1 MKRNYKKIIPVRSR
15 RKFSINNFRKIFAE
29 GDILQIGQ
37 RRFLFCSWN
46 NLLRINSDNSGE
58 FIVLPPE
65 ANAKN
70 NNGLISKK
78 WILENLDF
86 VCDPESPRN
95 ISIFSYYDSFLAEYK
110 RINDKIPAKF
120 TYKFLEFKDDL
131 KNGDIIE
138 CHKAFRPYDRKIKF
152 IVATDTEGCPR
163 LPYLEGF
170 YSGMFAPIGY
180 SDKMRSNKGREYA
193 ISSSWLIKNWEA
205 AFVGNCDIRHTYV
218 NLQNRKEILNFTD
231 KQLENFIKI
240 KRKRFKFKWK
250 K

>member
-1 MKRNYKKIIPVRSR
+1 M
-15 RKFSINNFRKIFAE
+15 
-29 GDILQIGQ
+29 QIGQ

-46 NLLRINSDNSGE
+46 NLLRINGDNSGE

-152 IVATDTEGCPR
+152 IVATDTKGCPR

-180 SDKMRSNKGREYA
+180 SDKMHSNKGREYA

-218 NLQNRKEILNFTD
+218 NLQNRKEVLNFTD
-231 KQLENFIKI
+231 KQLENFIKM

>member
-1 MKRNYKKIIPVRSR
+1 M
-15 RKFSINNFRKIFAE
+15 
-29 GDILQIGQ
+29 QIDQ

-46 NLLRINSDNSGE
+46 NLLRINGDNSGE

-86 VCDPESPRN
+86 VCDTEPSRN

-138 CHKAFRPYDRKIKF
+138 
-152 IVATDTEGCPR
+152 
-163 LPYLEGF
+163 
-170 YSGMFAPIGY
+170 
-180 SDKMRSNKGREYA
+180 
-193 ISSSWLIKNWEA
+193 
-205 AFVGNCDIRHTYV
+205 
-218 NLQNRKEILNFTD
+218 
-231 KQLENFIKI
+231 
-240 KRKRFKFKWK
+240 
-250 K
+250 

>member
-1 MKRNYKKIIPVRSR
+1 MKRNYKKIIPVRGR
-15 RKFSINNFRKIFAE
+15 RKFSINNFREIFAE

-46 NLLRINSDNSGE
+46 NLLRINGDNSGE

-86 VCDPESPRN
+86 VCDTEPSRN

-170 YSGMFAPIGY
+170 YSGLFAPIGY
-180 SDKMRSNKGREYA
+180 SDKMRSDKGREYA
-193 ISSSWLIKNWEA
+193 ISSGWLIKNWEA

-240 KRKRFKFKWK
+240 KRKRLKFKWK